1 MLDWHYVN
9 VKMSDIKNTI
19 PHLSTTELAAAI
31 QSKLVTSRQALES
44 LLTRIEH
51 LNGPLNAIV
60 LFDLKRARQLADNAD
75 LALSK
80 GDIWGPLHGVPC
92 TVKENNDV
100 AGLFNTQGDPE
111 WKNRVSPSNETMIER
126 LISAGAIIFG
136 KTNLPYHAMD
146 LQSYN
151 SIYGTTSNPWNTT
164 KTPGGSSG
172 GSAVSVACGFSPFE
186 LGGDIG
192 GSIRTPA
199 AFCGIFGHKP
209 TFGIISKFG
218 PHMEKVPK
226 HISVRGPLART
237 PEDLKLLME
246 VLSGLDGIEKRGY
259 TLNLPRPKKK
269 SLKEYRV
276 AIWSDHQNAPVDDEL
291 VNAAE
296 EVAKTFEKAGAF
308 VSRTARP
315 DYNFDENNSRIYFHL
330 TAAANTLSGGNPL
343 QEVTLKQ
350 YRTALEEREEVRSSW
365 ERFFQEYD
373 ILICPSHSTPAFT
386 KDESEPKNSRKLQL
400 RKNGKTIHIPYF
412 SALFWAF
419 LTNVAKLPSTTFP
432 AGIGP
437 ISGLPLGLNVVSRE
451 YNDYICIDV
460 ARLLAKEHS
469 NYQFKP
475 PPGYSKNDPL
485 KVSSSL

>member
-1 MLDWHYVN
+1 
-9 VKMSDIKNTI
+9 MSDIKNTI

-172 GSAVSVACGFSPFE
+172 GSAVSVACGFF
-186 LGGDIG
+186 
-192 GSIRTPA
+192 
-199 AFCGIFGHKP
+199 F
-209 TFGIISKFG
+209 TF
-218 PHMEKVPK
+218 
-226 HISVRGPLART
+226 
-237 PEDLKLLME
+237 
-246 VLSGLDGIEKRGY
+246 
-259 TLNLPRPKKK
+259 
-269 SLKEYRV
+269 
-276 AIWSDHQNAPVDDEL
+276 
-291 VNAAE
+291 
-296 EVAKTFEKAGAF
+296 
-308 VSRTARP
+308 
-315 DYNFDENNSRIYFHL
+315 
-330 TAAANTLSGGNPL
+330 
-343 QEVTLKQ
+343 
-350 YRTALEEREEVRSSW
+350 
-365 ERFFQEYD
+365 
-373 ILICPSHSTPAFT
+373 
-386 KDESEPKNSRKLQL
+386 
-400 RKNGKTIHIPYF
+400 
-412 SALFWAF
+412 
-419 LTNVAKLPSTTFP
+419 
-432 AGIGP
+432 
-437 ISGLPLGLNVVSRE
+437 
-451 YNDYICIDV
+451 
-460 ARLLAKEHS
+460 
-469 NYQFKP
+469 
-475 PPGYSKNDPL
+475 
-485 KVSSSL
+485 